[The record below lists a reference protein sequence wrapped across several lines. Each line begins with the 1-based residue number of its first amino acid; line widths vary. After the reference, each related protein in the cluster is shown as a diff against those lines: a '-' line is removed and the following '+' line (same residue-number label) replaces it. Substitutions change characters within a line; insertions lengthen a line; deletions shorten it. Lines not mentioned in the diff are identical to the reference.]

1 MMKKQFQKLY
11 LVAIFV
17 IGIFIVLS
25 IRIPEDVTKFD
36 YFEVVLPQNNMF
48 FYSLIP
54 DGSGIIYI
62 DAFMNYSDYSENM
75 SKYFFYYLNFEDK
88 SIRLIHELE
97 SDSRFPVVYWVDPEI
112 AILTR
117 RSGDYCYD
125 DTLQGTVTFNLET
138 KEKQPA
144 ECLDGKGL
152 VNPQFDTARFGT
164 TPYSSD
170 SNKKIYS
177 LTQKYY
183 FIPRF
188 IRGSLIFRG
197 NFYLEIYNAYGV
209 LLRVIHLGPT
219 GQMTSSPNYT
229 GYIGF
234 WTNKDEIVITP
245 DVFYSN
251 EELQKFKIYFIP
263 PQR

>member
-1 MMKKQFQKLY
+1 MMNKQFRKLY
-11 LVAIFV
+11 LVAIIVF
-17 IGIFIVLS
+17 GIFIVLRV
-25 IRIPEDVTKFD
+25 RIPENVTKFE
-36 YFEVVLPQNNMF
+36 FVEVGGNMF
-48 FYSLIP
+48 SYSLIP

-62 DAFMNYSDYSENM
+62 GSSRIPSTYNDKLKNS
-75 SKYFFYYLNFEDK
+75 FYYLNFKDK
-88 SIRLIHELE
+88 SVQLIHELE
-97 SDSRFPVVYWVDPEI
+97 SDSRIPVVYWVDPEI

-117 RSGDYCYD
+117 QSMGRCYD

-144 ECLDGKGL
+144 ECLDGKGF
-152 VNPQFDTARFGT
+152 VNPQFDTAQFDT

-183 FIPRF
+183 FVRRF
-188 IRGSLIFRG
+188 IPGLFEG
-197 NFYLEIYNAYGV
+197 NGPEYIEIYNAYGV
-209 LLRVIHLGPT
+209 ILRVIRLGPT